1 MSNENNNETL
11 TVTEGNLVS
20 VHYKGTHQNGEVFD
34 SSYDRGS
41 PIEFTVGAAQ
51 MIPGFEANVVGMS
64 VGEKKSFTIE
74 PDQAYGHRDPNAIQ
88 EVPRNTFPEGYPV
101 AVGEMV
107 QGESNGQPV
116 RATIVSLQE
125 GTVTLDFNHPMAGK
139 TLTFDVEVV
148 STAAK
153 EEQE

>member
-1 MSNENNNETL
+1 MSDNKENVA

-20 VHYKGTHQNGEVFD
+20 VHYRGTHENGEVFD
-34 SSYDRGS
+34 SSYDRGT

-51 MIPGFEANVVGMS
+51 MIPGFESNVVGML
-64 VGEKKSFTIE
+64 VGEKKNFTIN
-74 PDQAYGHRDPNAIQ
+74 PDQAYGERDPNAIK
-88 EVPRNTFPEGYPV
+88 EVPRATFPEGYPV

-107 QGESNGQPV
+107 QGEAGGQPV
-116 RATIVSLQE
+116 RATVVSLQE
-125 GTVTLDFNHPMAGK
+125 DTVTLDFNHPMAGK

-153 EEQE
+153 E